1 MRVKQRHSGGLIDG
15 HEQLCGA
22 LGTGAGVRRDQVLAG
37 VLLLSLGQHV
47 LAAIGAAAE
56 IQVLLLG
63 ASLQGVAVTR
73 CCCRN
78 HLVSQRQ
85 SISQVRERFVGGD
98 QVGCSQGC
106 FTVVRVSAVEAC
118 DEFELV
124 LKVHGGVVLTVPL
137 SVRLVLCFFCPFEQ
151 HLQQRVHVVEVLV
164 DAVVEFLTLQV
175 DCFTLFDHAHLCC
188 MRSLVGT
195 LLISGQ

>member
-1 MRVKQRHSGGLIDG
+1 M
-15 HEQLCGA
+15 
-22 LGTGAGVRRDQVLAG
+22 LAG

-63 ASLQGVAVTR
+63 ASLQGGAVTR
-73 CCCRN
+73 CSCRN

-85 SISQVRERFVGGD
+85 SASQVRERFVGGD
-98 QVGCSQGC
+98 QVGCTQGC
-106 FTVVRVSAVEAC
+106 FTVVRVLAVEAG
-118 DEFELV
+118 DEFKLV
-124 LKVHGGVVLTVPL
+124 LKVHRGVILTVPL
-137 SVRLVLCFFCPFEQ
+137 SIRLILCFFCPFEQ

-175 DCFTLFDHAHLCC
+175 DCCALFDHAYLCC
-188 MRSLVGT
+188 MLSLVGA